1 MRSYSNMASS
11 LPAFR
16 YLLAMPPGKQIGTRP
31 SSLQT
36 RAEGCRDEGK
46 SGIDANM
53 SILRERI
60 EEVRMKERLERC
72 FRSENGWNYATGYH
86 SKHNISKFFEISG
99 MALGTL
105 GLTIGTGTL
114 CLCLF
119 SLLAHLCQ

>member
-1 MRSYSNMASS
+1 MK
-11 LPAFR
+11 LFAF
-16 YLLAMPPGKQIGTRP
+16 I
-31 SSLQT
+31 
-36 RAEGCRDEGK
+36 GK

-72 FRSENGWNYATGYH
+72 FRSENGWNYAAGYH
-86 SKHNISKFFEISG
+86 SKHNITKFFEISG
-99 MALGTL
+99 RVLGTL

-119 SLLAHLCQ
+119 SLLVHLCQ